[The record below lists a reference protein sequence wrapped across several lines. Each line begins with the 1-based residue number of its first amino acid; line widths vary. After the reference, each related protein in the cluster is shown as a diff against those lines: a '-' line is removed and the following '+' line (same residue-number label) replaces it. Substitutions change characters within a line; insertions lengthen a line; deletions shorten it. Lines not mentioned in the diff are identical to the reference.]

1 MARVGKNFLKELK
14 AAGLSE
20 LPFSW
25 SSDGDLFFSDAMTPE
40 QVTAVIAVFAAHDP
54 DALDQEEVKERE
66 EAQALK
72 ADAKFQNIVR
82 KTPEQARTWTESNFP
97 TLTPA
102 ERKDLATIVM
112 AIGVLGRLL

>member
-1 MARVGKNFLKELK
+1 MAFVLVENGKVVQKSFRLRPGFIEVADSVICGQIDSGGGVFVDPPK
-14 AAGLSE
+14 
-20 LPFSW
+20 P
-25 SSDGDLFFSDAMTPE
+25 PE
-40 QVTAVIAVFAAHDP
+40 APQIVQDRAD
-54 DALDQEEVKERE
+54 R
-66 EAQALK
+66 QALK

-112 AIGVLGRLL
+112 AIGVLGRSL